1 MKKIIVNA
9 IPLRGQMNG
18 IGRYISNIFNELM
31 DKKDIDLEFFYGTYF
46 SKKLERDT
54 EINPTLLSVTKN
66 IPFYYALREL
76 YISRAIK
83 YKIKNKKYIYHNP
96 NFISYKLDVPIITNI
111 HDISFI
117 KYPDYHPKKRVDFL
131 TAHIKNSISISD
143 IILTDSNFIRDE
155 IIDYFK
161 ISQDRV
167 VSIPLAASKIFTEL
181 KSNDIDQ
188 VLSSLSLTYKK
199 YFLSISTIEPRKNII
214 SAIKAFINLPT
225 KIQNEYPFVI
235 VGGSGWLNSDFYSLI
250 TPLVTTKKIIFL
262 GYLAEEK
269 LPSLYAGAKLFI
281 YLSIYEGFGIPILE
295 ASACGTPVITSNTS
309 SIPEI
314 ASGFAVMVNPTNID
328 DICNGIMSIISNDL
342 YEKKLI
348 INGLSNTKKYTWAD
362 TANKTLKIY
371 DQLW

>member
-1 MKKIIVNA
+1 
-9 IPLRGQMNG
+9 MNG
-18 IGRYISNIFNELM
+18 ISRYISNIFTELV
-31 DKKDIDLEFFYGTYF
+31 DKKNIDLEFFYGTYF
-46 SKKLERDT
+46 SKKLERDA
-54 EINPTLLSVTKN
+54 EINPTLLSVAKN

-76 YISRAIK
+76 YVSRAIK
-83 YKIKNKKYIYHNP
+83 YKIKKKCIYHNP

-117 KYPDYHPKKRVDFL
+117 KYPEYHPKKRVDFL

-167 VSIPLAASKIFTEL
+167 VSIPLAASQIFTKL
-181 KSNDIDQ
+181 KFNDIDQ

-199 YFLSISTIEPRKNII
+199 YFLSVSTIEPRKNII

-225 KIQNEYPFVI
+225 KIQSEYPFVI

-250 TPLVTTKKIIFL
+250 TPLVRTKKIILL

-281 YLSIYEGFGIPILE
+281 YPSIYEGFGLPILE

-314 ASGFAVMVNPTNID
+314 ASSFAVMVNPTNID
-328 DICNGIMSIISNDL
+328 DICNGITSIISNDL

-348 INGLSNTKKYTWAD
+348 INGLSNAKKYTWAN

-371 DQLW
+371 DQL